1 MSKEYIEVG
10 VVGQPNVGKSTLFNV
25 LTGRKVHVANW
36 PGVTVEKHVG
46 ERIYRGRRI
55 VFVDLPG
62 IYGFSAT
69 TIEER
74 IARKYILT
82 QQPDVLLVL
91 VDSLNPERTM
101 YLAIQAL
108 EITPRVIL
116 VFTKVDSVHAHGIHI
131 NYYALSSKLGVPVV
145 PVSSATGAGIVELL
159 DTIIDVKEGRK
170 GRKTPLVVDY
180 KELNPFIDSIVN
192 ILREK
197 NGNILGFPIRWVAVR
212 LLEGDVELE
221 QIVQRKMGEDVLE
234 RIRAVRDEVKKIF
247 GREPSELL
255 SIRRF
260 EYINEILKGVIV
272 RVSISSRKGKA
283 FSYFYKPI
291 IGPTLG
297 LTILFTIFILAFTIN
312 TGFPLNIILDSMGYP
327 DLASAVEEY
336 SIGGLMESGFD
347 YLSNTLYEILG
358 DNMFS
363 HFLIDGI
370 IGGVGSVLVFLPL
383 IMVVALMLAILEDS
397 GLAPRIAVSLHGMLS
412 KIGVSGHAI
421 FPMMLSLG
429 CNVPGI
435 MATRASPNLHERLR
449 LMMTIPFIPCQ
460 ARLVV
465 ILAFASALTGIKGL
479 LLIIYGYIAAFT
491 AFAITNKLLYIYDKR
506 KHKIVEP
513 EILLELPPLH
523 KPIPRVVWWQVWD
536 ATKHFLVKAGTIIF
550 FLSII
555 IWISTSYTPAL
566 TYTSEASESIAAYV
580 AKLFAPL
587 LSPIGLSGDPAWI
600 MTFALLIGFVAKEA
614 VIGALT
620 IVTGASSGTAAIIQ
634 LGLND
639 AQIAALTVFSIL
651 YVPCLATLAVI
662 QLESRSWKITLS
674 TIALMLSIAYVGMMI
689 TYLLGLLI

>member
-1 MSKEYIEVG
+1 MPKEYIEVG
-10 VVGQPNVGKSTLFNV
+10 VIGQPNVGKSTLFNV

-46 ERIYRGRRI
+46 ERIHRGRRI
-55 VFVDLPG
+55 IFVDLPG

-131 NYYALSSKLGVPVV
+131 NYRALSNKLDVPVV
-145 PVSSATGAGIVELL
+145 PVSSATGVGIVELL
-159 DTIIDVKEGRK
+159 DTIIDVKEERK
-170 GRKTPLVVDY
+170 GRKTPLIVDY
-180 KELNPFIDSIVN
+180 KELNPFIDSIVD

-212 LLEGDVELE
+212 LLEGDEELE
-221 QIVQRKMGEDVLE
+221 QIIWQKMGEDVLE
-234 RIRAVRDEVKKIF
+234 RIRAIRDEVKKIF

-260 EYINEILKGVIV
+260 EYINEILKGVVI
-272 RVSISSRKGKA
+272 RISISSRKSKVL
-283 FSYFYKPI
+283 SYFYKPI

-312 TGFPLNIILDSMGYP
+312 TGFPLNIILDIMGYP

-347 YLSNTLYEILG
+347 YLSNILYSVMG
-358 DNMFS
+358 DNMYS
-363 HFLIDGI
+363 HLIIDGI
-370 IGGVGSVLVFLPL
+370 IGGVGSVLMFLPL

-397 GLAPRIAVSLHGMLS
+397 GLAPRIAVSLHGMLT

-421 FPMMLSLG
+421 FPMMLGLG
-429 CNVPGI
+429 CNVPAI
-435 MATRASPNLHERLR
+435 MATRATPNIRERLR
-449 LMMTIPFIPCQ
+449 LIMTLPFIPCQ

-465 ILAFASALTGIKGL
+465 MLAFASALSGIKGL
-479 LLIIYGYIAAFT
+479 LLIIYGYVAAFAT
-491 AFAITNKLLYIYDKR
+491 FAITNKLLYIYDK
-506 KHKIVEP
+506 KKNKIIEP

-523 KPIPRVVWWQVWD
+523 RPIPRVIWWHVWD
-536 ATKHFLVKAGTIIF
+536 ATRHFLIKAGTIIF

-555 IWISTSYTPAL
+555 IWFSVSFTSSL
-566 TYTSEASESIAAYV
+566 TYTSDPSISIASDI
-580 AKLFAPL
+580 AKVFAPL
-587 LSPIGLSGDPAWI
+587 LSPIGLSGDAAWI
-600 MTFALLIGFVAKEA
+600 MAFALIIGFVAKEA
-614 VIGALT
+614 VIGTLT
-620 IVTGASSGTAAIIQ
+620 IITGASSGTAAIIQ

-639 AQIAALTVFSIL
+639 AQIAALTVFTIL
-651 YVPCLATLAVI
+651 YVPCLATIAVI
-662 QLESRSWKITLS
+662 QLESRNWKITLS
-674 TIALMLSIAYVGMMI
+674 TIALMLSIAYIGMII
-689 TYLLGLLI
+689 TYLLGFLI